1 MPDVIQKTRSISRL
15 YKFALEGIASSVG
28 LLTDTVNSLD
38 EQNHLIYR
46 IPDTYTM
53 AYTSWQILIDPN
65 ISKYI
70 PKEVRRI
77 IEDTV
82 KKVTAL

>member
-1 MPDVIQKTRSISRL
+1 
-15 YKFALEGIASSVG
+15 
-28 LLTDTVNSLD
+28 
-38 EQNHLIYR
+38 
-46 IPDTYTM
+46 M

-82 KKVTAL
+82 K